1 MLNSTPANTEAIS
14 SPRGTRMRFQLIVF
28 GVTRTIINTA
38 FRLVYPFMPFI
49 AAGLSVEE
57 NAIRQIIFIR
67 SLLGIAAPLL
77 GAWADKLGRKT
88 AMMMGMAMFVG
99 GMALIAIWPTHFALA
114 AMIMLVAAGKIL
126 FEPAM
131 YAYIADNVDYQQRGM
146 AIAVTELGWSGA
158 FVLGMPLAGRLIE
171 IGGWAAPFPWIA
183 LTAIIVAVLLWR
195 ILPSGQGSAS
205 NGISLLGNLTT
216 VVRHPT
222 ALAGLGVGL
231 SMSAANEVIAITFA
245 EWLQD
250 DFVLTATALGLA
262 TVVIGI
268 AELGGEGVVA
278 GLVDRIGKR
287 RAVLLGMALNVVA
300 NFALPSM
307 GQTLAGAL
315 FGLFLV
321 YLTFEFALVS
331 MIPLMTEFLP
341 EARAT
346 LMAANVSAFAMG
358 RALGAAIGLFGLT
371 LTASTFAAVGLDAAA
386 ILLLILVV
394 RQD

>member
-1 MLNSTPANTEAIS
+1 MLNSTPATTEAAP
-14 SPRGTRMRFQLIVF
+14 SPGGVRMRFQLIVF

-57 NAIRQIIFIR
+57 NAIRQIIVFR
-67 SLLGIAAPLL
+67 SLLGIAAPLM

-88 AMMMGMAMFVG
+88 AMLLGMGIFVCG
-99 GMALIAIWPTHFALA
+99 LALIAIWPTYPALA
-114 AMIMLVAAGKIL
+114 AMIMLVAAAKIL

-131 YAYIADNVDYQQRGM
+131 YAYIGDNVDYQQRGM

-171 IGGWAAPFPWIA
+171 LDGWTAPFAWIA
-183 LTAIIVAVLLWR
+183 LTAVIVGVLLWR

-205 NGISLLGNLTT
+205 NGISLMGNLKS
-216 VVRHPT
+216 VVTHPT
-222 ALAGLGVGL
+222 ALAGLAVCL
-231 SMSAANEVIAITFA
+231 VISAANELISITFG
-245 EWLQD
+245 EWLRD

-262 TVVIGI
+262 TVVIGV
-268 AELGGEGVVA
+268 AELGGEGMVA

-287 RAVLLGMALNVVA
+287 RAVLLGLALNAAA
-300 NFALPSM
+300 NFALPLL
-307 GQTLAGAL
+307 GKTLPGAL
-315 FGLFLV
+315 FGLFL
-321 YLTFEFALVS
+321 LFITFEFALVS
-331 MIPLMTEFLP
+331 MIPLMTELLP
-341 EARAT
+341 GARAT

-371 LTASTFAAVGLDAAA
+371 LTASTFAAVGLDMAA
-386 ILLLILVV
+386 IALLILVV
-394 RQD
+394 RQE